1 MAIIYLSVTIIR
13 SKNQRL
19 EKKMKIKIGDNN
31 KIEKSM
37 IGQNNLVKNDDV
49 ESSKIRNVII
59 KIIVGVAISVIT
71 GIILYKMGIS
81 PGLIINIGKIP
92 HPLC

>member
-1 MAIIYLSVTIIR
+1 
-13 SKNQRL
+13 
-19 EKKMKIKIGDNN
+19 MKIKIGDNN

-81 PGLIINIGKIP
+81 PGV
-92 HPLC
+92 

>member
-1 MAIIYLSVTIIR
+1 MTIIR

-81 PGLIINIGKIP
+81 PGV
-92 HPLC
+92 